1 MAKNVVNL
9 EELERAVMGL
19 EHHIDEV
26 DAAMA
31 NVIDN
36 LENVKKMTLLLIKQR
51 DDLEKKSKK

>member
-1 MAKNVVNL
+1 
-9 EELERAVMGL
+9 
-19 EHHIDEV
+19 
-26 DAAMA
+26 MA